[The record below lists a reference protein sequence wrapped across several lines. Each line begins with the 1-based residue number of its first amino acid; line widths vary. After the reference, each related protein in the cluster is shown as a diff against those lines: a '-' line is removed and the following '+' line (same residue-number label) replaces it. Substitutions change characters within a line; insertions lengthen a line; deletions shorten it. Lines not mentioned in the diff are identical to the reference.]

1 MAKRDFYEVLGV
13 SKSASKDEIR
23 SAYRKLAKKYHPD
36 INHDPDA
43 PKMFEEVQE
52 AYDVL
57 SDDAKRRQYD
67 QFGMAAFE
75 QGASTGGAGNP
86 FGGAGFSSAGFGDID
101 LGDIFS
107 SFFGGGARR
116 QARKASTAPE
126 KGENKFT
133 RIRISFMD
141 AVLGTKIK
149 LNVSYDEPC
158 AHCHG
163 TGAENPGDLDTC
175 PQCGGSGV
183 VMSQQRTI
191 FGVMQSQSVCP
202 HCGGTGKIVRNKCHE
217 CGGEGYSHVR
227 KDIPVN
233 VPAGIASGQQIRVA
247 GKGERGRNGG
257 PNGDLFVEVL
267 VADHPYFK
275 RNGNDVHLEVP
286 LSFVSCALGT
296 SIDVPTVYGE
306 VSVNIP
312 EGTQPDQILKI
323 KGRGIKDLRTGV
335 PGDEY
340 LHIKVQTPTK
350 LSKAQKQL
358 LNEFQA
364 NSKGESAYEKWKA
377 RFQA

>member
-1 MAKRDFYEVLGV
+1 M
-13 SKSASKDEIR
+13 
-23 SAYRKLAKKYHPD
+23 
-36 INHDPDA
+36 
-43 PKMFEEVQE
+43 
-52 AYDVL
+52 
-57 SDDAKRRQYD
+57 
-67 QFGMAAFE
+67 
-75 QGASTGGAGNP
+75 
-86 FGGAGFSSAGFGDID
+86 
-101 LGDIFS
+101 
-107 SFFGGGARR
+107 
-116 QARKASTAPE
+116 
-126 KGENKFT
+126 
-133 RIRISFMD
+133 
-141 AVLGTKIK
+141 
-149 LNVSYDEPC
+149 
-158 AHCHG
+158 
-163 TGAENPGDLDTC
+163 
-175 PQCGGSGV
+175 
-183 VMSQQRTI
+183 
-191 FGVMQSQSVCP
+191 
-202 HCGGTGKIVRNKCHE
+202 
-217 CGGEGYSHVR
+217 
-227 KDIPVN
+227 
-233 VPAGIASGQQIRVA
+233 A